1 MLSNGGTDALSF
13 EPLGEGD
20 PRTVGTYRLVAR
32 LGSGGMGRV
41 YLSHTPGGRAVAVKV
56 VRAELAESPEFRRR
70 FRAEVA
76 AAGRVHGIYT
86 APVVDSDTE
95 GAVPWCATAYVP
107 GPSLSDAVRDHG
119 PLPVDTVLRLIA
131 GVAEALQAV
140 HREGI
145 VHRDLKPSNVLLAA
159 DGPRVIDFGVARAA
173 DTTSLT
179 QSGTAL
185 GTVAYMAP
193 EQVLGAEAAPAAD
206 VFALGQT
213 AVFAATG
220 RAAFGDGD
228 PHAVLY
234 RVVHAEPDLSRVPA
248 GIQELVA
255 RCLRKPAADRP
266 TVEEVIRS
274 VQEIQAYRGDE
285 ARFTSGA
292 WLPDDLAAGIAART
306 AGADRARAGAVAGAG
321 AASGAG
327 AAVAATAPTTHPS
340 DALGAPGAPGVFGA
354 TSTPAAP
361 HAPGTP
367 GAGHVSGVPG
377 AGHGPGVPGIG
388 HAPGVPGIG
397 HAPGGPGTAHGP
409 GVPGTAHTP
418 GAPGAFPPAGPGEFG
433 PPAAYAPTPPS
444 HAALPGPFVMGP
456 GAAPGTYAP
465 AGGPQPH
472 GAAGAQTA
480 PVAAVGKRRRGRAW
494 LLSAAAVVLV
504 ACGAAL
510 TLLFVPGDGDKG
522 GERAQDVAASQSATS
537 AAPSRTASGFPSAQT
552 SKKAKATESAVPPS
566 PSGPPTP
573 TRTASSAPPATAAS
587 KPAAPQAPAPVTY
600 AGIRM
605 TKSHDLYL
613 ADTPVRAKADTGTSD
628 EDLTYAVY
636 SSGAVLAP
644 GTTSGSSLALLPAG
658 RQGTLDACKAATG
671 YKSYLWVRDLA
682 VGQQMCVISG
692 TGHVGLVT
700 YRGSSGTTY
709 ATLDV
714 KVWRNAA

>member
-1 MLSNGGTDALSF
+1 MGG
-13 EPLGEGD
+13 
-20 PRTVGTYRLVAR
+20 YRLVAR
-32 LGSGGMGRV
+32 LGAGGMGRV

-56 VRAELAESPEFRRR
+56 IRPELAENAEFRKR

-76 AAGRVHGIYT
+76 AASRVHGIYT

-145 VHRDLKPSNVLLAA
+145 VHRDLKPANVLLAA

-173 DTTSLT
+173 DSTSLT

-193 EQVLGAEAAPAAD
+193 EQVLGGEAAPSAD
-206 VFALGQT
+206 VFALGQI

-220 RAAFGDGD
+220 GAGFGDGD

-248 GIQELVA
+248 EIQELVA
-255 RCLRKPAADRP
+255 RCLRKPAAERP
-266 TVEEVIRS
+266 TVEEVIRA

-285 ARFTSGA
+285 ARYASGA
-292 WLPDDLAAGIAART
+292 WLPGELAAGIEARA
-306 AGADRARAGAVAGAG
+306 AGADQARGRVADPGTGTGTGQAAHPSGAFG
-321 AASGAG
+321 AADGSGA
-327 AAVAATAPTTHPS
+327 P
-340 DALGAPGAPGVFGA
+340 
-354 TSTPAAP
+354 
-361 HAPGTP
+361 
-367 GAGHVSGVPG
+367 
-377 AGHGPGVPGIG
+377 
-388 HAPGVPGIG
+388 
-397 HAPGGPGTAHGP
+397 
-409 GVPGTAHTP
+409 HTP
-418 GAPGAFPPAGPGEFG
+418 GPPGAFPTTGPGAFG
-433 PPAAYAPTPPS
+433 PPAAYSPTPPTAHSLTPPAAYAPTPPS
-444 HAALPGPFVMGP
+444 HTALPGPFVMGP
-456 GAAPGTYAP
+456 GAAPGGAYAP
-465 AGGPQPH
+465 VGGPQPH
-472 GAAGAQTA
+472 LPADTQTAPTA
-480 PVAAVGKRRRGRAW
+480 PVAAGGKARKGRFW

-504 ACGAAL
+504 ACGAAV
-510 TLLFVPGDGDKG
+510 TLLFIPGDGDKG
-522 GERAQDVAASQSATS
+522 GAQAQEETASHSAASVDPSPSAS
-537 AAPSRTASGFPSAQT
+537 ASGSPSAKA
-552 SKKAKATESAVPPS
+552 SKQAKASKSAVPPS

-573 TRTASSAPPATAAS
+573 TRTASSAPPSTAAS
-587 KPAAPQAPAPVTY
+587 KPAAPKAPVPVTY

-613 ADTPVRAKADTGTSD
+613 ADTPVRSKADTGTSD

-636 SSGAVLAP
+636 SSGALLAP
-644 GTTSGSSLALLPAG
+644 GTTSGSSLALLPVG
-658 RQGTLDACKAATG
+658 RQGSLDVCKAATG
-671 YKSYLWVRDLA
+671 YKSYIWIKDLT

-709 ATLDV
+709 ADLDV

>member
-1 MLSNGGTDALSF
+1 M
-13 EPLGEGD
+13 
-20 PRTVGTYRLVAR
+20 GTYRLVAR

-248 GIQELVA
+248 AIQELVA

-292 WLPDDLAAGIAART
+292 WLPGDLAAGIEART

-340 DALGAPGAPGVFGA
+340 DALGAQGAPGAPGVFGA

-367 GAGHVSGVPG
+367 GA
-377 AGHGPGVPGIG
+377 
-388 HAPGVPGIG
+388 
-397 HAPGGPGTAHGP
+397 
-409 GVPGTAHTP
+409 
-418 GAPGAFPPAGPGEFG
+418 FLPAGPGEFG

-456 GAAPGTYAP
+456 GAAPGAYAP

-537 AAPSRTASGFPSAQT
+537 AAPSRTASGSPSAQT

-682 VGQQMCVISG
+682 VGRQMCVISG

>member
-1 MLSNGGTDALSF
+1 MSNSGPDAGSF
-13 EPLGEGD
+13 EPLEDGD
-20 PRTVGTYRLVAR
+20 PRSVGGYRVVAR
-32 LGSGGMGRV
+32 LGAGGMGRV

-56 VRAELAESPEFRRR
+56 IRPELAENTEFRKR
-70 FRAEVA
+70 FQAEVA
-76 AAGRVHGIYT
+76 AASRVHGIYT

-107 GPSLSDAVRDHG
+107 GPSLSEAVRDHG

-145 VHRDLKPSNVLLAA
+145 VHRDLKPSNVLLAS

-173 DTTSLT
+173 DATSLT

-220 RAAFGDGD
+220 GAAFGDGD

-248 GIQELVA
+248 EIQDLVA
-255 RCLRKPAADRP
+255 RCLRKPAAERP
-266 TVEEVIRS
+266 TIEEVIRS

-285 ARFTSGA
+285 ARFASGA
-292 WLPDDLAAGIAART
+292 WLPGELAAGIEARAADADQARGRGRGRGRGRVVDT
-306 AGADRARAGAVAGAG
+306 GSTTAQATPPAGAFGAFGEAGGPGAPQ
-321 AASGAG
+321 
-327 AAVAATAPTTHPS
+327 AP
-340 DALGAPGAPGVFGA
+340 GAPGAPGAAGA
-354 TSTPAAP
+354 AGAA
-361 HAPGTP
+361 
-367 GAGHVSGVPG
+367 
-377 AGHGPGVPGIG
+377 
-388 HAPGVPGIG
+388 
-397 HAPGGPGTAHGP
+397 
-409 GVPGTAHTP
+409 
-418 GAPGAFPPAGPGEFG
+418 GAFPSAGPSAFG

-444 HAALPGPFVMGP
+444 HAALPGPFVMAP
-456 GAAPGTYAP
+456 GAAPGAYAP
-465 AGGPQPH
+465 AGGPQAQVP
-472 GAAGAQTA
+472 ADAQTA
-480 PVAAVGKRRRGRAW
+480 PVAAGGKGRKGRMW

-504 ACGAAL
+504 ACGAAV
-510 TLLFVPGDGDKG
+510 TWLFVPGGGDKG
-522 GERAQDVAASQSATS
+522 GAQAREVAASHS
-537 AAPSRTASGFPSAQT
+537 AATAEPSPSPSASGSPSAKA
-552 SKKAKATESAVPPS
+552 SKKAKASKSAVPPS

-573 TRTASSAPPATAAS
+573 TRTVSSAPPSTAAS
-587 KPAAPQAPAPVTY
+587 KPAAPKAPVPVMY

-613 ADTPVRAKADTGTSD
+613 ADSPVRAKADTGTSD

-644 GTTSGSSLALLPAG
+644 GTTSGSSLALLPVG
-658 RQGTLDACKAATG
+658 RQGSLDACKAATG
-671 YKSYLWVRDLA
+671 YKSYVWVKDLA

>member
-1 MLSNGGTDALSF
+1 MLSNGGADAGSF
-13 EPLGEGD
+13 EPLEEGD
-20 PRTVGTYRLVAR
+20 PRTVGGYRLVAR

-56 VRAELAESPEFRRR
+56 IRPELAENAEFRKR

-76 AAGRVHGIYT
+76 AASRVHGIYT

-107 GPSLSDAVRDHG
+107 GPSLADAVREHG

-140 HREGI
+140 HRAGI

-173 DTTSLT
+173 DATSLT

-185 GTVAYMAP
+185 GTVSYMAP

-234 RVVHAEPDLSRVPA
+234 RVVHEEPDLGRVPPELR
-248 GIQELVA
+248 ELVTP
-255 RCLRKPAADRP
+255 CLRKPAADRP
-266 TVEEVIRS
+266 AVEEVIHS
-274 VQEIQAYRGDE
+274 VQRIQAYRGDE
-285 ARFTSGA
+285 ARSTSGA
-292 WLPDDLAAGIAART
+292 WLPGELAAGIRARAAGADQAWGAGQGGFASGVSAGSGASGVPGASGAAGTSGAVGAFGT
-306 AGADRARAGAVAGAG
+306 AGAPYAPG
-321 AASGAG
+321 
-327 AAVAATAPTTHPS
+327 TAET
-340 DALGAPGAPGVFGA
+340 PGAPH
-354 TSTPAAP
+354 AP
-361 HAPGTP
+361 GTAHAPGTP
-367 GAGHVSGVPG
+367 GAYP
-377 AGHGPGVPGIG
+377 
-388 HAPGVPGIG
+388 
-397 HAPGGPGTAHGP
+397 
-409 GVPGTAHTP
+409 
-418 GAPGAFPPAGPGEFG
+418 PPAGPPGFG
-433 PPAAYAPTPPS
+433 PPTAAAYSPASPTSPTSPTSPS
-444 HAALPGPFVMGP
+444 HAALPGPFVMGQGSAP
-456 GAAPGTYAP
+456 AAYAP
-465 AGGPQPH
+465 VGGAWPQGPD
-472 GAAGAQTA
+472 GASTA
-480 PVAAVGKRRRGRAW
+480 PVSAGAKGRKGRSW
-494 LLSAAAVVLV
+494 LLAAAAVVLV
-504 ACGAAL
+504 ACGAAV
-510 TLLFVPGDGDKG
+510 TLLFVPGKGDKG
-522 GERAQDVAASQSATS
+522 GERAQEVAASRSATS
-537 AAPSRTASGFPSAQT
+537 AVRSQSPSPSASGSPTNRA
-552 SKKAKATESAVPPS
+552 SKKPKAGRSAVPS
-566 PSGPPTP
+566 GPSGSPTG
-573 TRTASSAPPATAAS
+573 TRTAPSAPPATAAS
-587 KPAAPQAPAPVTY
+587 SPAASKAPVPVTY

-613 ADTPVRAKADTGTSD
+613 ADTPVRSKADTGTSD

-636 SSGAVLAP
+636 SSGALLAP
-644 GTTSGSSLALLPAG
+644 GTTSGSSLALLPVG
-658 RQGTLDACKAATG
+658 RQGSLDVCKAATG
-671 YKSYLWVRDLA
+671 YKSYIWVKDLT

>member
-1 MLSNGGTDALSF
+1 MSNGGPDAGSF
-13 EPLGEGD
+13 EPLEDGD
-20 PRTVGTYRLVAR
+20 PRTVGGYRLVAR
-32 LGSGGMGRV
+32 LGAGGMGRV

-56 VRAELAESPEFRRR
+56 IRPELAENAEFRKR
-70 FRAEVA
+70 FQAEVA
-76 AAGRVHGIYT
+76 AASRVHGIYT

-95 GAVPWCATAYVP
+95 GAMPWCATAYVP
-107 GPSLSDAVRDHG
+107 GPSLSEAVRDHG

-145 VHRDLKPSNVLLAA
+145 VHRDLKPSNVLLAS

-173 DTTSLT
+173 DATSLT

-220 RAAFGDGD
+220 GAAFGDGD

-248 GIQELVA
+248 EIQDLVA
-255 RCLRKPAADRP
+255 RCLRKPAAERP

-285 ARFTSGA
+285 ARYASGA
-292 WLPDDLAAGIAART
+292 WLPGGLAAGIEARAADADQARARVVDT
-306 AGADRARAGAVAGAG
+306 GSTAAQAPPPAGAFG
-321 AASGAG
+321 AA
-327 AAVAATAPTTHPS
+327 
-340 DALGAPGAPGVFGA
+340 
-354 TSTPAAP
+354 
-361 HAPGTP
+361 
-367 GAGHVSGVPG
+367 
-377 AGHGPGVPGIG
+377 
-388 HAPGVPGIG
+388 
-397 HAPGGPGTAHGP
+397 GGPVAP
-409 GVPGTAHTP
+409 QAP
-418 GAPGAFPPAGPGEFG
+418 GAPGAFPSAGPGAFG

-444 HAALPGPFVMGP
+444 HAALPGPFVMAP
-456 GAAPGTYAP
+456 GAYAP
-465 AGGPQPH
+465 VGGPQPQVP
-472 GAAGAQTA
+472 ADAQTA
-480 PVAAVGKRRRGRAW
+480 PVAAGGKGRKGRVW
-494 LLSAAAVVLV
+494 LLSVAAVVLV
-504 ACGAAL
+504 ACGAAV
-510 TLLFVPGDGDKG
+510 TSLFVPGNGDKG
-522 GERAQDVAASQSATS
+522 GAQAREVTASHSAST
-537 AAPSRTASGFPSAQT
+537 AAPSPSSSGSPSAKA
-552 SKKAKATESAVPPS
+552 SKKAKATKSAVPPS

-573 TRTASSAPPATAAS
+573 TRTVSSAPPSTAAS
-587 KPAAPQAPAPVTY
+587 KPAAPKAPVPVTY

-613 ADTPVRAKADTGTSD
+613 ADTPVRSKADTGTSD

-636 SSGAVLAP
+636 SSGALLAP
-644 GTTSGSSLALLPAG
+644 GTTSGSSLALLPVG
-658 RQGTLDACKAATG
+658 RQGSLDVCKAATG
-671 YKSYLWVRDLA
+671 YKSYIWIKDLT

-700 YRGSSGTTY
+700 FRGSSGTTY
-709 ATLDV
+709 ADLDV
-714 KVWRNAA
+714 RVWRNAA

>member
-1 MLSNGGTDALSF
+1 MED
-13 EPLGEGD
+13 GD
-20 PRTVGTYRLVAR
+20 PRTVGGYRLVAR
-32 LGSGGMGRV
+32 LGAGGMGRV

-56 VRAELAESPEFRRR
+56 IRPELAENAEFRKR
-70 FRAEVA
+70 FQAEVA

-107 GPSLSDAVRDHG
+107 GPSLSEAVREHG

-145 VHRDLKPSNVLLAA
+145 VHRDLKPSNVLLAS

-173 DTTSLT
+173 DATSLT

-220 RAAFGDGD
+220 GAAFGDGD

-248 GIQELVA
+248 GIQDLVA
-255 RCLRKPAADRP
+255 RCLRKPAAERP

-292 WLPDDLAAGIAART
+292 WLPGELAAGIEARAADADQARGRVVDT
-306 AGADRARAGAVAGAG
+306 GGTTARATPPAGAFGAFGEAGGPGDAHVPGGPHVPGGAG
-321 AASGAG
+321 APYA
-327 AAVAATAPTTHPS
+327 
-340 DALGAPGAPGVFGA
+340 
-354 TSTPAAP
+354 
-361 HAPGTP
+361 
-367 GAGHVSGVPG
+367 
-377 AGHGPGVPGIG
+377 
-388 HAPGVPGIG
+388 
-397 HAPGGPGTAHGP
+397 
-409 GVPGTAHTP
+409 P
-418 GAPGAFPPAGPGEFG
+418 GAPGAFPSAGPTGPAASGAFG

-444 HAALPGPFVMGP
+444 HTALPGPFVMAPGGVP
-456 GAAPGTYAP
+456 GAYAP
-465 AGGPQPH
+465 VGGPQSQVP
-472 GAAGAQTA
+472 ADAQTA
-480 PVAAVGKRRRGRAW
+480 PVTAGGKEHKGRKGRVW
-494 LLSAAAVVLV
+494 LLSAAAVALV
-504 ACGAAL
+504 ACGAAV

-522 GERAQDVAASQSATS
+522 GTQAREVSASHSATTTE
-537 AAPSRTASGFPSAQT
+537 PSPSSSGSPSAKV
-552 SKKAKATESAVPPS
+552 SKKAKSTKSAVPPS

-573 TRTASSAPPATAAS
+573 TRTVSSAPPSTAAS
-587 KPAAPQAPAPVTY
+587 KPAAPKAPVPVTY

-613 ADTPVRAKADTGTSD
+613 ADNPVRAKADTGTSD

-636 SSGAVLAP
+636 SSGALLAP
-644 GTTSGSSLALLPAG
+644 GTTSGSSLALLPVG
-658 RQGTLDACKAATG
+658 RQGGLDVCRAATG
-671 YKSYLWVRDLA
+671 YKSYIWIKDLT

-700 YRGSSGTTY
+700 FRGSSGTAY
-709 ATLDV
+709 ADLDV

>member
-1 MLSNGGTDALSF
+1 MGG
-13 EPLGEGD
+13 
-20 PRTVGTYRLVAR
+20 YRLVAR

-56 VRAELAESPEFRRR
+56 IRAELAESTEFRLR

-76 AAGRVHGIYT
+76 AASRVHGIYT
-86 APVVDSDTE
+86 AAVVDSDTE
-95 GAVPWCATAYVP
+95 GPVPWCATVYVP

-173 DTTSLT
+173 DATSLT

-220 RAAFGDGD
+220 GAAFGDGD

-234 RVVHAEPDLSRVPA
+234 RVVHTEPDLGRVP
-248 GIQELVA
+248 GEIRELVA
-255 RCLRKPAADRP
+255 RCLRKPPAERP

-285 ARFTSGA
+285 ARYASGA
-292 WLPDDLAAGIAART
+292 WLPGELAAGIEARAAD
-306 AGADRARAGAVAGAG
+306 ADQARAGTAAPAAAPATPPAGTFGAAGAYG
-321 AASGAG
+321 AAPPAAAPGYFGAPSG
-327 AAVAATAPTTHPS
+327 PS
-340 DALGAPGAPGVFGA
+340 GTPGAPGAPGA
-354 TSTPAAP
+354 Y
-361 HAPGTP
+361 
-367 GAGHVSGVPG
+367 
-377 AGHGPGVPGIG
+377 
-388 HAPGVPGIG
+388 
-397 HAPGGPGTAHGP
+397 
-409 GVPGTAHTP
+409 
-418 GAPGAFPPAGPGEFG
+418 PPAGPVGPGGFG
-433 PPAAYAPTPPS
+433 PAPDHYPTSPS
-444 HAALPGPFVMGP
+444 SPAALPGPFVMGP
-456 GAAPGTYAP
+456 GAAPGTYPP
-465 AGGPQPH
+465 AGGPH
-472 GAAGAQTA
+472 GPAGAPTA
-480 PVAAVGKRRRGRAW
+480 PVAAGGQGRRARPW

-504 ACGAAL
+504 ACGAAV
-510 TLLFVPGDGDKG
+510 TLLFVPGNGDDGG
-522 GERAQDVAASQSATS
+522 ARAQDVAASRSATS
-537 AAPSRTASGFPSAQT
+537 AGPSASPSASPT
-552 SKKAKATESAVPPS
+552 ARASKKAKATKPAVPPG

-573 TRTASSAPPATAAS
+573 GRTASSVPSATAPS
-587 KPAAPQAPAPVTY
+587 RPAASRVPVPVTY

-636 SSGAVLAP
+636 SAGALLAP
-644 GTTSGSSLALLPAG
+644 GTTSGSSLALLPVG
-658 RQGTLDACKAATG
+658 RQGSLEACKAATG
-671 YKSYLWVRDLA
+671 YKSYIWIKDLT
-682 VGQQMCVISG
+682 VGEQMCVISG

-714 KVWRNAA
+714 KVWRDAA